1 MRRGFTII
9 ELLVASMLLGLL
21 TSILT
26 MIINQSA
33 VAWRTGTAS
42 VADLDGVRDNL
53 AVLREEADN
62 AFVWDGEIRRIV
74 GLWDRNGQ
82 LNDRA
87 CDAPGTAVNSAD
99 RGRWRANLLS
109 QKVPSLKSLSTNPRN
124 PVWRS
129 GQNDLVV
136 GQGTG
141 ANSEDTYVVNVMS
154 AGPDRE
160 FDTWDDIWSYPD
172 DFD

>member
-1 MRRGFTII
+1 MRKGFTIL
-9 ELLVASMLLGLL
+9 ELLVASLLLGLL
-21 TSILT
+21 TTILT

-33 VAWRTGTAS
+33 IAWRTGTAS
-42 VADLDGVRDNL
+42 IADLDDVRDNI

-74 GLWDRNGQ
+74 GLWDRNGK

-87 CDAPGTAVNSAD
+87 CDAPGSDVNSAD
-99 RGRWRANLLS
+99 SGRWRANLLN
-109 QKVPSLKSLSTNPRN
+109 KKAASLKSASSNPN
-124 PVWRS
+124 APVWRK

-136 GQGTG
+136 GQGDG
-141 ANSEDTYVVNVMS
+141 GNSEDTYIVNVMS
-154 AGPDRE
+154 AGPDRK